1 MASQQT
7 NSGNVRDQLGLPV
20 LEASS
25 LRFQIFGC
33 KYVCVCVCVCVCV
46 YGCMYVMYVRTCT
59 YLCMYACMY
68 ALHVCMH
75 VCMYAYYRICL
86 DFKFG
91 PRNRGSFVRSESSLK
106 KTKEHTEHN

>member
-7 NSGNVRDQLGLPV
+7 NSGNVRDQLGSPV

-33 KYVCVCVCVCVCV
+33 KYVCVCVCVYV
-46 YGCMYVMYVRTCT
+46 CMYVMYVRTCT

-75 VCMYAYYRICL
+75 ITAFASI
-86 DFKFG
+86 
-91 PRNRGSFVRSESSLK
+91 SSLALEIEVLSFAVNRPERK
-106 KTKEHTEHN
+106 QKNTQNTTKST